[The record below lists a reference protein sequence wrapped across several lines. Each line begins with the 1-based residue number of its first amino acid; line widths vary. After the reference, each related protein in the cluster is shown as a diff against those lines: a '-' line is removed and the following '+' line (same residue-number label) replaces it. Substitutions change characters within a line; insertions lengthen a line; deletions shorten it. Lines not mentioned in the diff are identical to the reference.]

1 MNKAHFPLHSEKFGR
16 FNMAEFEYK
25 TRGTCASRIVI
36 DVEGGIV
43 NNVRFVGGC
52 MGNTQGVAKLV
63 QGMTV
68 DQVID
73 RLSGIQCGSK
83 GTSCPDQ
90 LAKALISMKES

>member
-1 MNKAHFPLHSEKFGR
+1 
-16 FNMAEFEYK
+16 MAEFEYK